1 MQLWVGEHNGV
12 SFPLFL
18 EKKDLWQHSL
28 HVLFPVLLSLV
39 CFCLYVGT
47 LLLSVFT
54 SRTADEQWEL
64 KNYEKFRR
72 NKVKI
77 VWKTHNLELRAGH
90 GAALA
95 HIQTHSQRLFSA
107 VCLFSLP
114 YSFFSS
120 SCSFPSF
127 FLIIAENVAFCC
139 DIFLHTSCNKTN
151 RLIMQALNS
160 FWDVNNCHLLW
171 LIFKNEQVLTFHGI
185 L

>member
-77 VWKTHNLELRAGH
+77 VWKTHKPRVTGRTWRCF
-90 GAALA
+90 G
-95 HIQTHSQRLFSA
+95 THSDPQPEALFC
-107 VCLFSLP
+107 CLP
-114 YSFFSS
+114 FFSS
-120 SCSFPSF
+120 LFFLFLLLFISF
-127 FLIIAENVAFCC
+127 FLSYNSWECSILLWHLPPHLLQQNQQA
-139 DIFLHTSCNKTN
+139 H
-151 RLIMQALNS
+151 MQALNS
-160 FWDVNNCHLLW
+160 LWDVNNCHLLW